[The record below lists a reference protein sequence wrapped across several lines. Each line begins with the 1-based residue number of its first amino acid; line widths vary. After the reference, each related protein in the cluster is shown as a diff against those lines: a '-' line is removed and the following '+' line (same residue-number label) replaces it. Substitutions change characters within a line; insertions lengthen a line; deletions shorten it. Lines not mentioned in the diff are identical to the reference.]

1 MIEQESFMDTDVMD
15 IEVIDIRDG
24 ENFYFLG
31 KTLNLTKQ
39 RNPCKQNSNWNICCW
54 ETCNNFHSSVL
65 L

>member
-39 RNPCKQNSNWNICCW
+39 RNPCKQKYKL
-54 ETCNNFHSSVL
+54 EHL
-65 L
+65 LLGNL